1 MFLIKKLCQIYELW
15 GKPRNFREVMCRDTI
30 WIPVTYWKSVTG
42 FGSLPRVNYH
52 ISLREIIRVYSQIPT
67 HEWIKVKRKIDTP
80 RYLALLDT
88 KCFKNSKTERNN
100 KPNKPLLHTTKA
112 LSL

>member
-1 MFLIKKLCQIYELW
+1 MNCEVSLETFEKLCAEILFEFQGHTEKVLLALVLCP
-15 GKPRNFREVMCRDTI
+15 GLTTTSP
-30 WIPVTYWKSVTG
+30 
-42 FGSLPRVNYH
+42 
-52 ISLREIIRVYSQIPT
+52 LREIIRVYSQIPT